1 VDLTFDLMAD
11 LGASDEQLDFPILYA
26 VAREGRA
33 FKDMDAP
40 RDDMEELFETVLE
53 EIPAPGTDLGRPF
66 QMLVTNLDYSD
77 YLGRIVIGR
86 VQRGEVRKG
95 EFVNLVHKNG
105 TMTKTRVVQPF
116 THLGLQRIEAD
127 TVGAGDIVALSG
139 IEDAQIGE
147 TVADLADPEA
157 LPIITVDEPTVSMTF
172 GPNTSPFAGKEGR
185 YVTSRHLRD
194 RLMREVQTNV
204 SLRVE
209 ELSPEEFEVSGRGEL
224 HLSILLETMRRE
236 GYEVQVGSPRVI
248 VREIEGKKHEP
259 FEHLVLDVPER
270 FSSTIIGTLSGRKG
284 QLVDVEP
291 QGSRTRIEFKIPARA
306 LFGFRTQFLS
316 MTQGEGIMSHVF
328 DGYAPWAG
336 DLKTRTNGSMV
347 RSEGRHRL
355 RLLHLEAP
363 GARRLLYPARHRRLR
378 RHGRRLLQPRERP
391 QRQRLQE
398 QEAHQRPLRR
408 RRRRPQPTR
417 RPQDDPRDA
426 LEYIG
431 EDELVEITPESIRL
445 RKKDPRTRH
454 AQAVG
459 LARRTGSPSGWAL
472 WPPVG
477 VLVADDPVMV
487 RVVSAGPLV
496 LNRQSAW
503 QRPWSAPH
511 GRVYRRSQSHPG
523 RGPARHGGG
532 LAAGEAGARAGVRGV
547 GLRHPRGG
555 EKGSGLPRLGGAP
568 PSDSDDDEY
577 RIVFRFDHAS
587 NLHAWENSEE
597 RRRWLRKSRP
607 MLHEEEKVHVLTGLE
622 TWFTLPSKAGEPA
635 PPRYKM
641 AAVTWLAVF
650 PVVMVIFSIFGQWLN
665 LLPTLLRTL
674 VFTLVM
680 VTLMTYVIM
689 PRMTRLF
696 SFWLY
701 PDRD

>member
-1 VDLTFDLMAD
+1 VDYRNIAIISHVDHGKTTLVDALLRQTLELGHGQEIVERAMDSNVLEKERGITILAKNTAVEYGGVKINIVDTPGHTDFGGEVERVLGMVDGCLLLVDAAEGPMPQTRFVLRKAIELGLKPIVVINKIDRQDARSEEVVDLTFDLMAD

-40 RDDMEELFETVLE
+40 RDDMQELFETVLE
-53 EIPAPGTDLGRPF
+53 EIPAPGTDLGAPF

-95 EFVNLVHKNG
+95 DFVNLVHKNG
-105 TMTKTRVVQPF
+105 TVTKTRVVQPF
-116 THLGLQRIEAD
+116 THLGLQRIQAD

-248 VREIEGKKHEP
+248 VREIDGKKHEP

-328 DGYAPWAG
+328 DGYAPWGG

-347 RSEGRHRL
+347 ASEAGT
-355 RLLHLEAP
+355 AY
-363 GARRLLYPARHRRLR
+363 AYSIWK
-378 RHGRRLLQPRERP
+378 
-391 QRQRLQE
+391 LQE
-398 QEAHQRPLRR
+398 RGVFFI
-408 RRRRPQPTR
+408 QPATDVYVGMVVGSYSR
-417 RPQDDPRDA
+417 ENDLNVNVCKNKKLTNVRSAGADDALNLTPVRKLTLEDA

-445 RKKDPRTRH
+445 RKK
-454 AQAVG
+454 
-459 LARRTGSPSGWAL
+459 
-472 WPPVG
+472 
-477 VLVADDPVMV
+477 VLE
-487 RVVSAGPLV
+487 
-496 LNRQSAW
+496 
-503 QRPWSAPH
+503 
-511 GRVYRRSQSHPG
+511 PG
-523 RGPARHGGG
+523 M
-532 LAAGEAGARAGVRGV
+532 
-547 GLRHPRGG
+547 
-555 EKGSGLPRLGGAP
+555 
-568 PSDSDDDEY
+568 
-577 RIVFRFDHAS
+577 
-587 NLHAWENSEE
+587 
-597 RRRWLRKSRP
+597 RK
-607 MLHEEEKVHVLTGLE
+607 
-622 TWFTLPSKAGEPA
+622 
-635 PPRYKM
+635 
-641 AAVTWLAVF
+641 
-650 PVVMVIFSIFGQWLN
+650 
-665 LLPTLLRTL
+665 
-674 VFTLVM
+674 
-680 VTLMTYVIM
+680 
-689 PRMTRLF
+689 
-696 SFWLY
+696 
-701 PDRD
+701 